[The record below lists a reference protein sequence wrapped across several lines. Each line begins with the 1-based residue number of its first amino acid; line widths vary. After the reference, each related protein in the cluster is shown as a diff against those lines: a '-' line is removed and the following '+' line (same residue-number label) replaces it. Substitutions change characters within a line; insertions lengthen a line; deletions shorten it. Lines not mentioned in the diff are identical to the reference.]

1 MMPIFTSLLRAIASQ
16 LHLRM
21 LLLTLLPLLIGLG
34 LWGLLLWQGLQ
45 PLIDQLH
52 QWFSDYSLFRGA
64 GERLDAWGLSA
75 IRTLMVPLLAMWLLL
90 PLMILSAL
98 FLVVLLSMPAI
109 ARHVATNFHPQLV
122 MRHGGSFAGSLWV
135 SLSSFA
141 MFLIIWL
148 VTLPLNLVPLF
159 ALFIQ
164 PLLWG
169 WLTSRVMAY
178 DALADFADADE
189 RRAILNR
196 QRWSLLTIGVVTGSL
211 GAVPSLL
218 WLGGAVSIIL
228 FPLLAALAI
237 WLYLLVFV
245 FSGLWFQHYC
255 LDALARLRSIPIAAN
270 DPGRIIDLNQRGAD

>member
-1 MMPIFTSLLRAIASQ
+1 MMPLLTSLLRAIASQ
-16 LHLRM
+16 LHVRM

-34 LWGLLLWQGLQ
+34 LWTLLLWQGLQ

-52 QWFSDYSLFRGA
+52 QWFSQYALFKGV
-64 GERLDAWGLSA
+64 GERMDMWGLSA
-75 IRTLMVPLLAMWLLL
+75 IRTLMVPLMAMWLLL

-98 FLVVLLSMPAI
+98 LLVLFLAMPAI
-109 ARHVATNFHPQLV
+109 ARHVAANHYPQLI
-122 MRHGGSFAGSLWV
+122 MRHGGTLAGSLWV
-135 SLSSFA
+135 SLSSFIV
-141 MFLIIWL
+141 FLILWL

-159 ALFIQ
+159 ALCIQ

-178 DALADFADADE
+178 DALADFADPDE
-189 RRAILNR
+189 RSMILN
-196 QRWSLLTIGVVTGSL
+196 QKRWSLLIIGIVTGSL

-218 WLGGAVSIIL
+218 WLGGVVSVIL

-255 LDALARLRSIPIAAN
+255 LDALACVRSMPMAAD
-270 DPGRIIDLNQRGAD
+270 DPGRIIDIN

>member
-1 MMPIFTSLLRAIASQ
+1 MTLLFTSLFRALFSQ
-16 LHLRM
+16 LHIRM
-21 LLLTLLPLLIGLG
+21 LMLTLLPLVIGLG

-45 PLIDQLH
+45 PLIDQIH
-52 QWFSDYSLFRGA
+52 QWFSQYSLFQSVGST
-64 GERLDAWGLSA
+64 LDAWGLSA
-75 IRTLMVPLLAMWLLL
+75 IRSVMVPLLAMWLLL

-98 FLVVLLSMPAI
+98 VLVSALAMPAI
-109 ARHVATNFHPQLV
+109 GRHVATHHYPQLE

-135 SLSSFA
+135 SVSSFIL
-141 MFLIIWL
+141 FLVIWL
-148 VTLPLNLVPLF
+148 LTLPLNLVPLL

-178 DALADFADADE
+178 DALADFADHEE
-189 RRAILNR
+189 RRALLVR
-196 QRWSLLTIGVVTGSL
+196 QRWPLLAIGVATGSL
-211 GAVPSLL
+211 GAIPSLL
-218 WLGGAVSIIL
+218 WLGGVISVIL

-255 LDALARLRSIPIAAN
+255 LDALARLRSTPLSA
-270 DPGRIIDLNQRGAD
+270 DHPGRIIDIN

>member
-1 MMPIFTSLLRAIASQ
+1 MTPLFTSLFRALFSQ
-16 LHLRM
+16 LHIRM
-21 LLLTLLPLLIGLG
+21 LLLTLLPLMIGLG

-45 PLIDQLH
+45 PLIDQIH
-52 QWFSDYSLFRGA
+52 QWFSQYALFQTVGST
-64 GERLDAWGLSA
+64 LDAWGLSA
-75 IRTLMVPLLAMWLLL
+75 IRSVMVPLLAMWLLL

-98 FLVVLLSMPAI
+98 VLVSALAMPAI
-109 ARHVATNFHPQLV
+109 GRHVALHHYPQLE
-122 MRHGGSFAGSLWV
+122 MRHGGSFAGSLWISV
-135 SLSSFA
+135 SSFIL
-141 MFLIIWL
+141 FLAIWL

-178 DALADFADADE
+178 DALADFADHEE
-189 RRAILNR
+189 RRAILAR
-196 QRWSLLTIGVVTGSL
+196 QRWPLLAIGVATGSL
-211 GAVPSLL
+211 GAIPGLL
-218 WLGGAVSIIL
+218 WLGGVISVIL

-255 LDALARLRSIPIAAN
+255 LDALARLRSTPASAGH
-270 DPGRIIDLNQRGAD
+270 PGRIIDIN

>member
-1 MMPIFTSLLRAIASQ
+1 MPLFTSLLRAIASQ
-16 LHLRM
+16 LHFRM

-52 QWFSDYSLFRGA
+52 QWFSDYSLFRGL
-64 GERLDAWGLSA
+64 GEQLDAWGLSA
-75 IRTLMVPLLAMWLLL
+75 LRTLIVPLLAMWLLL

-109 ARHVATNFHPQLV
+109 ARHVAVNFHPQLM

-135 SLSSFA
+135 SLSSFTA
-141 MFLIIWL
+141 FLIIWL

-159 ALFIQ
+159 ALCIQ

-178 DALADFADADE
+178 DALADFADPAE
-189 RRAILNR
+189 RRAILE
-196 QRWSLLTIGVVTGSL
+196 QRRWPLLTIGVVTGTL
-211 GAVPSLL
+211 GAVPGLL
-218 WLGGAVSIIL
+218 WLGGVVSVIF

-255 LDALARLRSIPIAAN
+255 LDALARLRSVPMNAD
-270 DPGRIIDLNQRGAD
+270 DPGRIIDIN

>member
-1 MMPIFTSLLRAIASQ
+1 MSLLFSSLFRAIFSQ

-21 LLLTLLPLLIGLG
+21 LLLTLLPLLVGLV

-45 PLIDQLH
+45 PLIDQIH
-52 QWFSDYSLFRGA
+52 QWFSHYALFRTV
-64 GERLDAWGLSA
+64 GETLDAWGLSA
-75 IRTLMVPLLAMWLLL
+75 VRSVMVPLLAMWLLL

-98 FLVVLLSMPAI
+98 VLVGVFAMPVI
-109 ARHVATNFHPQLV
+109 ARHVASHHYPRLEL
-122 MRHGGSFAGSLWV
+122 RHGGSFAGSLWT
-135 SLSSFA
+135 SLSSFVI
-141 MFLIIWL
+141 FLLIWL

-178 DALADFADADE
+178 DALADFADPDE
-189 RRAILNR
+189 RRALLAR
-196 QRWSLLTIGVVTGSL
+196 QRWPLLMIGIATGSL
-211 GAVPSLL
+211 GAVPGLL
-218 WLGGAVSIIL
+218 WLGGVISVIL

-255 LDALARLRSIPIAAN
+255 LEALSRLRGVSGDEPH
-270 DPGRIIDLNQRGAD
+270 RIIDIN

>member
-1 MMPIFTSLLRAIASQ
+1 MTPLFTSLFRALFSQ
-16 LHLRM
+16 LHIRM
-21 LLLTLLPLLIGLG
+21 LLLTLLPLIIGLG

-45 PLIDQLH
+45 PLIDQIH
-52 QWFSDYSLFRGA
+52 QWFSQYSLFHSVGA
-64 GERLDAWGLSA
+64 NLDTWGLSA
-75 IRTLMVPLLAMWLLL
+75 IRSVMVPLLAMWLLL

-98 FLVVLLSMPAI
+98 MLVSALAMPAI
-109 ARHVATNFHPQLV
+109 GRHVATHHYPQLE

-135 SLSSFA
+135 SASSFLL
-141 MFLIIWL
+141 FLVIWL
-148 VTLPLNLVPLF
+148 LTLPFNLVPLF

-178 DALADFADADE
+178 DALADFADHDE
-189 RRAILNR
+189 RRAILAR
-196 QRWSLLTIGVVTGSL
+196 QRWPLLAMGVATGSL
-211 GAVPSLL
+211 GAIPGLL
-218 WLGGAVSIIL
+218 WLGGVISVIL

-255 LDALARLRSIPIAAN
+255 LDALARWRNTTRFADHPS
-270 DPGRIIDLNQRGAD
+270 RIIDIN

>member
-270 DPGRIIDLNQRGAD
+270 DPGRIIDINQRGAD

>member
-1 MMPIFTSLLRAIASQ
+1 MTPLFTSLFRALFSQ
-16 LHLRM
+16 MHIRM
-21 LLLTLLPLLIGLG
+21 LLLTLLPLVIGLS

-45 PLIDQLH
+45 PLIDQIH
-52 QWFSDYSLFRGA
+52 QWFSQYSLFQSVGST
-64 GERLDAWGLSA
+64 LDAWGLSA
-75 IRTLMVPLLAMWLLL
+75 IRSVMVPLLAMWLLL

-98 FLVVLLSMPAI
+98 VLVSALAMPAI
-109 ARHVATNFHPQLV
+109 GRHVALNHYPQLE
-122 MRHGGSFAGSLWV
+122 MRHGGSFAGSVWISV
-135 SLSSFA
+135 SSFIL
-141 MFLIIWL
+141 FLVIWL

-178 DALADFADADE
+178 DALADFADHEE
-189 RRAILNR
+189 RRAILAR
-196 QRWSLLTIGVVTGSL
+196 QRWPLLAIGVATGSL
-211 GAVPSLL
+211 GAIPGLL
-218 WLGGAVSIIL
+218 WLGGVISVIL

-255 LDALARLRSIPIAAN
+255 LDAVARLRSTPVSA
-270 DPGRIIDLNQRGAD
+270 DHPGRIIDIN

>member
-1 MMPIFTSLLRAIASQ
+1 MMPFFTSLLRAIATQ

-21 LLLTLLPLLIGLG
+21 LLLTLLPLLIGLL

-52 QWFSDYSLFRGA
+52 HWFFQYSLFA
-64 GERLDAWGLSA
+64 SVGERLDAWGLSA

-98 FLVVLLSMPAI
+98 LLVVLLSMPAI
-109 ARHVATNFHPQLV
+109 TRHVATMYYPQLV
-122 MRHGGSFAGSLWV
+122 MRHGGSFAGSWWV
-135 SLSSFA
+135 SLSSFLA
-141 MFLIIWL
+141 FLIIWL
-148 VTLPLNLVPLF
+148 ITLPLNLVPLF
-159 ALFIQ
+159 ALCIQ
-164 PLLWG
+164 PVLWG

-178 DALADFADADE
+178 DALADFADPDE
-189 RRAILNR
+189 RRAILSR
-196 QRWSLLTIGVVTGSL
+196 QRWPLLAIGVVTGSL
-211 GAVPSLL
+211 GAIPSLL
-218 WLGGAVSIIL
+218 WLGGVVSVIL

-255 LDALARLRSIPIAAN
+255 LDALTRLRSTPMDA
-270 DPGRIIDLNQRGAD
+270 DHPGGIIDIN